1 MPGDYKIIRSK
12 RRTLALVITK
22 DATLEVRA
30 PLKLSLDFIEKFV
43 NKKRSWIEKKKALV
57 SNKRDR
63 TQPKKFVDGEE
74 FMYEGEVYRL
84 QIGDCESINLS
95 SVLFFPKKFLP
106 QAKHHL
112 TIWYKNKA
120 LKKIIERVNHYADK
134 AQLQYKAIKITS
146 AGRSW
151 GSCSAKGSL
160 NINWRLLMAP
170 PIILDYIVVHELV
183 HLVERNHSKQ
193 FWNKVQKI
201 LPDYK
206 EHEVWIKQNGDALML

>member
-1 MPGDYKIIRSK
+1 MLGDYKIIRSK
-12 RRTLALVITK
+12 RHTLALVITK

-63 TQPKKFVDGEE
+63 AQPKKFVDGEE

-106 QAKHHL
+106 
-112 TIWYKNKA
+112 
-120 LKKIIERVNHYADK
+120 
-134 AQLQYKAIKITS
+134 
-146 AGRSW
+146 
-151 GSCSAKGSL
+151 
-160 NINWRLLMAP
+160 
-170 PIILDYIVVHELV
+170 
-183 HLVERNHSKQ
+183 
-193 FWNKVQKI
+193 
-201 LPDYK
+201 
-206 EHEVWIKQNGDALML
+206 